1 MKIKG
6 AAAECIGCGLG
17 LRLTGK
23 PFLWLL
29 SSSLRQS
36 MNKDALK
43 KRRIAAVKKILAKK
57 LPADM
62 KHYWLGVLRALQPWI
77 MEKRNLGIK

>member
-1 MKIKG
+1 
-6 AAAECIGCGLG
+6 
-17 LRLTGK
+17 
-23 PFLWLL
+23 
-29 SSSLRQS
+29 